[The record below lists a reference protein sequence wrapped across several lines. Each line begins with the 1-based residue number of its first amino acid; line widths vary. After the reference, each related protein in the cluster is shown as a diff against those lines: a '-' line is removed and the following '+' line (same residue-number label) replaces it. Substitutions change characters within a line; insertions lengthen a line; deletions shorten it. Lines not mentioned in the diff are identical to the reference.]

1 MTTAEPTAVTD
12 AATWKASAQGVDLEV
27 PSGKTC
33 KVRRKPMDSFLRRG
47 LIPNSLLPLVRKA
60 IKGEDM
66 DDTKMEDLTEDQ
78 IIQTLELYDIIV
90 VDCVVAPKV
99 YPVPKFR
106 QEDVDAGRCT
116 PEQVGTEVPL
126 DDRNQDFLYVDEVD
140 QDDKIFIYQ
149 FVVGG
154 TRDLESFRAEQS
166 AAMERLRGG
175 ADVAAAP

>member
-1 MTTAEPTAVTD
+1 MTELTSTAD
-12 AATWKASAQGVDLEV
+12 WKKDSQGVDLEV

-60 IKGEDM
+60 IKGENM

-99 YPVPKFR
+99 FPVPHYTAK
-106 QEDVDAGRCT
+106 DAAEGRCAE
-116 PEQVGTEVPL
+116 EQVGQEIPL

-140 QDDKIFIYQ
+140 QDDKTFIYQ

-175 ADVAAAP
+175 ADVEVPA